1 MLTAAKRGAPI
12 QDALRHFNSL
22 PPDAN
27 VRVPVVAA
35 LFAVSEVTVW
45 RWSAAGRLPSPRTLG
60 PRVTAW
66 NVGEIR
72 EALRARQG

>member
-1 MLTAAKRGAPI
+1 MHTTTKRGTPI
-12 QDALRHFNSL
+12 QDALRFFNSL

-27 VRVPVVAA
+27 VRAPVVAA
-35 LFAVSEVTVW
+35 LFACSEVTVW

-60 PRVTAW
+60 PKITAW

-72 EALRARQG
+72 EALRARQN